1 MCRILTVHK
10 VRATE
15 ESLMLQF
22 LRKRLH
28 FQEEVALRNTRQ
40 EYSTPGSPFDIEGG
54 SPFLGRIYT
63 ITTPTTCPVNSFR
76 SKMKGYYVDSQ
87 TQV

>member
-1 MCRILTVHK
+1 MP
-10 VRATE
+10 
-15 ESLMLQF
+15 QF

-40 EYSTPGSPFDIEGG
+40 EYSILGCPFDLEGG
-54 SPFLGRIYT
+54 SPLLGQIYT
-63 ITTPTTCPVNSFR
+63 ITTPSICPVNSFR
-76 SKMKGYYVDSQ
+76 SKITGYYEDSQ